1 MTKDWSGNGKST
13 FITIG
18 ASNHTDK
25 EREEHDFYATSPVAI
40 DRLVR
45 SFELP
50 KKIWECACGTG
61 CLSERLVEFGH
72 DVVSTDLIDRGYGD
86 VQDFFKADTMP
97 DGCECILTNP
107 PYKYA
112 LEFVQHSLDLLP
124 DGGLCVMFLKTTFL
138 EGHDG
143 WNKGIE
149 WNERELSYHRPAIAR
164 LYEKFKENP
173 KKLDVEYWRGFY
185 KMFKENM
192 ERKKDGD
199 KGQTPTTS
207 NSGGI

>member
-1 MTKDWSGNGKST
+1 MTKDWNGNGKST

-45 SFELP
+45 NFELP

-61 CLSERLVEFGH
+61 CLSERLAELGH

-86 VQDFFKADTMP
+86 VQDFFKADAMP

-124 DGGLCVMFLKTTFL
+124 EGGLCVMFSWRVRNAT
-138 EGHDG
+138 
-143 WNKGIE
+143 
-149 WNERELSYHRPAIAR
+149 
-164 LYEKFKENP
+164 
-173 KKLDVEYWRGFY
+173 RGFTRPCHLSMY
-185 KMFKENM
+185 CNSQREFCAQRTASLRLCAMVVVVRSATHGLFG
-192 ERKKDGD
+192 RKV
-199 KGQTPTTS
+199 TTEKQP
-207 NSGGI
+207 